1 MHSLDYALYCP
12 EGLSNFP
19 TNSLPHLFH
28 SSFWESADVISF
40 VLRQLVRCHDLVA
53 THSSNN
59 PTVSHLGNLSLEID
73 QPREKWMKKRTSV
86 KIRNGAPNHRGNDV
100 IVKEGN
106 RQVLSGRFSYG
117 PLDMVALTGCFHH

>member
-1 MHSLDYALYCP
+1 MVNAAGSGGGGGTGMINAATA
-12 EGLSNFP
+12 GLS
-19 TNSLPHLFH
+19 
-28 SSFWESADVISF
+28 
-40 VLRQLVRCHDLVA
+40 
-53 THSSNN
+53 
-59 PTVSHLGNLSLEID
+59 LGIG

-117 PLDMVALTGCFHH
+117 PLDMVALTGKLHGLGDKLLASI